1 MYKRILVTT
10 TYDFADKWTQ
20 LHKKACEAHV
30 RICSELTIA
39 VMMRKQQIHKNHI
52 YIYILLILKVVT
64 LSFKDAELWSR
75 QITWKLRQWA
85 MSNTIVTHE
94 LNET

>member
-20 LHKKACEAHV
+20 LHKKACEAYV
-30 RICSELTIA
+30 EVCSELTIA
-39 VMMRKQQIHKNHI
+39 VMMRKQQIRKNHI
-52 YIYILLILKVVT
+52 HKYILLILKVVT
-64 LSFKDAELWSR
+64 LSFKDAELQSR

-85 MSNTIVTHE
+85 MSNATVTHE